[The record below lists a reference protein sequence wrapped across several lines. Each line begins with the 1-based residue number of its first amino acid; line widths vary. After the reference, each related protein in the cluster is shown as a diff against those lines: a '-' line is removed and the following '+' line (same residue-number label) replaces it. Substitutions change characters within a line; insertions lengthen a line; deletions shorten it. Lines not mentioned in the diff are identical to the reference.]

1 MKINKKFFGWIAGS
15 LALIL
20 VGVVPV
26 RGADGDPDAKQEV
39 RNVEALAK
47 LKERKQVTLLYVKGM
62 T

>member
-1 MKINKKFFGWIAGS
+1 MKINRKKFGWIAGA
-15 LALIL
+15 LALVWL
-20 VGVVPV
+20 GVFPV
-26 RGADGDPDAKQEV
+26 QGADGDPDAKQEV